1 MPAKKKYPKE
11 TTAAF
16 KKRMSKKGAARK
28 TANKAAKKK
37 Y

>member
-1 MPAKKKYPKE
+1 MPANKKYPKE

-16 KKRMSKKGAARK
+16 KSRMKKKGPAK
-28 TANKAAKKK
+28 KKANEAAKKK